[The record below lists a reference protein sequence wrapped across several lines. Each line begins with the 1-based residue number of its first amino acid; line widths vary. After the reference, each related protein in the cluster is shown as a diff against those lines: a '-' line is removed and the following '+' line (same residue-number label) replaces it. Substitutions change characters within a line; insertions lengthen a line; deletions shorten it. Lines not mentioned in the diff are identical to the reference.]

1 MAEDEKQT
9 TRGRRA
15 ANGRQAGSPARGA
28 ARDGTSERARLKR
41 PVRSGNSGS
50 SKSGNSSGKTATS
63 GKDARGERTYQRALA
78 GSPITDLPPKAQE
91 IIRAARRIVQRDGFD
106 KLSFEAIAAEAGV
119 YTSAIRYYFG
129 SKSGLVE
136 ALVDVSTHDA
146 SLRVYERSRSE
157 SSRQMRVRR
166 AVLESIDLTRPGVYQ
181 TTWEMLPHILRSK
194 SLRSRVARLYDL
206 HRRHYDEVF
215 AGPDGELDPEAV
227 RSYASLLIAVL
238 DGIAMQKALDPAG
251 VDAEAIFALWADI
264 LTGSLAARDAVS
276 AGDGATP

>member
-1 MAEDEKQT
+1 MTEEEQRT
-9 TRGRRA
+9 TRGPRA
-15 ANGRQAGSPARGA
+15 AGASKAGAPVRGA
-28 ARDGTSERARLKR
+28 ARDGRTATHGVATKRAAESGKR
-41 PVRSGNSGS
+41 AA
-50 SKSGNSSGKTATS
+50 SKSGNSSGKNAAAR
-63 GKDARGERTYQRALA
+63 KDGHGERTYQRALA

-91 IIRAARRIVQRDGFD
+91 IIRAARRIIQRDGFD
-106 KLSFEAIAAEAGV
+106 KLSFEAIAVEAGV

-166 AVLESIDLTRPGVYQ
+166 AVLESIDLTKPGVYQ

-194 SLRSRVARLYDL
+194 PLRSRVAKLYDV

-215 AGPDGELDPEAV
+215 ADADGELGADTV

-251 VDAEAIFALWADI
+251 VDAAAIFALWADI
-264 LTGSLAARDAVS
+264 LARSLAAHEAES
-276 AGDGATP
+276 AGT

>member
-1 MAEDEKQT
+1 VTGDEKRT
-9 TRGRRA
+9 TRGSRT
-15 ANGRQAGSPARGA
+15 AGATKARPPARGTA
-28 ARDGTSERARLKR
+28 
-41 PVRSGNSGS
+41 RSGQ
-50 SKSGNSSGKTATS
+50 
-63 GKDARGERTYQRALA
+63 GERTYQRALA
-78 GSPITDLPPKAQE
+78 GSPITSLPPKAQE
-91 IIRAARRIVQRDGFD
+91 IIHAARRIIQRDGFD

-166 AVLESIDLTRPGVYQ
+166 AVLESADLTRPGVYR

-194 SLRSRVARLYDL
+194 PLRSRVARLYDL

-215 AGPDGELDPEAV
+215 AGAGGELSPEVV

-238 DGIAMQKALDPAG
+238 DGIAMQKALDPDG

-264 LTGSLAARDAVS
+264 LTGSLAGREAAM
-276 AGDGATP
+276 DGAVAP

>member
-1 MAEDEKQT
+1 MTEDAQRT
-9 TRGRRA
+9 TRGSRPA
-15 ANGRQAGSPARGA
+15 GASQAGAPARGA
-28 ARDGTSERARLKR
+28 ARDGTTATRHAAPKKH
-41 PVRSGNSGS
+41 PRSGNDRPG
-50 SKSGNSSGKTATS
+50 KSGNASGKNRAP
-63 GKDARGERTYQRALA
+63 GKDGRGERTYQRALA
-78 GSPITDLPPKAQE
+78 GRPITDLPPKAQE

-106 KLSFEAIAAEAGV
+106 RLSFEAIAAEAGV

-166 AVLESIDLTRPGVYQ
+166 AVLESIDLTKPGVYQ

-194 SLRSRVARLYDL
+194 PLRSRVAKLYDV

-215 AGPDGELDPEAV
+215 AGADGELSPETV
-227 RSYASLLIAVL
+227 RCYASLLIAVL
-238 DGIAMQKALDPAG
+238 DGIAMQKALDPGG
-251 VDAEAIFALWADI
+251 VDAAAIFALWADI
-264 LTGSLAARDAVS
+264 LTGSLAAGEADS
-276 AGDGATP
+276 PGPS